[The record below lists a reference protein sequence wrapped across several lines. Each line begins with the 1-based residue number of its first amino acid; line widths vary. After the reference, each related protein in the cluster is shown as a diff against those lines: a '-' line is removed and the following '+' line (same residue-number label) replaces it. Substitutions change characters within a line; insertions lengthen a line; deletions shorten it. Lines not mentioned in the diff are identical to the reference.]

1 MEAIYYFCPQKY
13 NHDMKKIYLLILIA
27 VTACVFMQSCDNSK
41 TYAEL
46 KDDEKK
52 AIKAFIEEND
62 ITVISEETFY
72 AQDTMTYDNEYVLF
86 EESGVYMHI
95 VQKGLGDA
103 PLEDGNYEM
112 LSRFIEIAIQDRED
126 DGLFSKGDTILA
138 NMKIL
143 NATYLTQP
151 EEYTVTIYEGYYYGT
166 FSGYSLMYTYYSSTS
181 VPTGWLIPLM
191 VLKPKRTQSSTEVA
205 RVQLI
210 VPHSE
215 GSYYAS
221 SYVYPCYY
229 EITYN
234 LGK

>member
-1 MEAIYYFCPQKY
+1 
-13 NHDMKKIYLLILIA
+13 MKKTNLLIFIA
-27 VTACVFMQSCDNSK
+27 VLTATIMQSCDDSK

-62 ITVISEETFY
+62 ITVISEDTFY

-86 EESGVYMHI
+86 DESGVYMHI
-95 VQKGLGDA
+95 VEKGKGDA
-103 PLEDGNYEM
+103 PLEDGNYEI
-112 LSRFIEIAIQDRED
+112 LSRFMEIAIQDRSD
-126 DGLFSKGDTILA
+126 DGLFYKGDTILA

-143 NATYLTQP
+143 NASYLTQP
-151 EEYTVTIYEGYYYGT
+151 EEYTVTISDGYYYGT

-181 VPTGWLIPLM
+181 VPSGWLIPLM
-191 VLKPKRTQSSTEVA
+191 VLKPKRTQSATDVA

-221 SYVYPCYY
+221 SYVYPAYY
-229 EITYN
+229 ELTYN